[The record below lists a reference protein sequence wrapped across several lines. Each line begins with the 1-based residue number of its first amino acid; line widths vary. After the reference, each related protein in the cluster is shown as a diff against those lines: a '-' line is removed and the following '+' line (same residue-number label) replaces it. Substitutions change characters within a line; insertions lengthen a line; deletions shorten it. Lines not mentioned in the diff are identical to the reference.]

1 MATLTIRN
9 LPDQVRDR
17 LRIRAAHAG
26 RSMEAEARAI
36 LAGALAPEKPR
47 VSAEELQQLVADL
60 YAGSPPPNAVDDFIR
75 DKRREVINE
84 VLAEGLDPE
93 TYFGDEFQRI
103 CDEAGVTPKEIAR
116 RKRRAK

>member
-9 LPDQVRDR
+9 LPEDVRDK

-36 LAGALAPEKPR
+36 LARALVPEKSR
-47 VSAEELQQLVADL
+47 TAAGELQQLVADL
-60 YAGSPPPNAVDDFIR
+60 YAGSPPPNAVDNFIR
-75 DKRREVINE
+75 DKRREVLNE

-93 TYFGDEFQRI
+93 TYFGDEFRRI

-116 RKRRAK
+116 RKRPAE